1 MKPLQIHKDWNV
13 LKSSEPCKVKIK
25 RWHVN
30 LTFTLI
36 AILSSDL
43 MQCLALAEV
52 RMAERSKALR
62 SGRSPVFRAW
72 VRIPLLTVHFYFQ
85 VNISFSW
92 QTSCAINTNIQLT
105 LIRLCRYRLTTCDQ
119 LFGRSKCRHK
129 DFLRSGRTNIPA
141 LKVILT
147 DGVFTPLCSVILPSH
162 VIK

>member
-1 MKPLQIHKDWNV
+1 MGITWVMHWFQF
-13 LKSSEPCKVKIK
+13 VKKNSFYWVISTSQQT
-25 RWHVN
+25 
-30 LTFTLI
+30 TFPN
-36 AILSSDL
+36 SG
-43 MQCLALAEV
+43 MYPV
-52 RMAERSKALR
+52 RMAEWSKALR